1 MTARGTSWKRAAGI
15 AIIDLRRLISFYRAR
30 FMVRR
35 ALVAER
41 KAAQKNFRELRK
53 MRTAAERDHTLE
65 PHTGSLFW
73 FFLR

>member
-1 MTARGTSWKRAAGI
+1 
-15 AIIDLRRLISFYRAR
+15 
-30 FMVRR
+30 VRR